1 MASFPKDS
9 TPRNYDK
16 QLGFGSSSE
25 LSGLSG
31 HEYRHLPAHDAR
43 VARHAR
49 CWANKLLKNGIL
61 SRSLHA
67 AVASFPKDSTPRN
80 YDKQLGFGSSSEPR
94 ALLEHEYR
102 HLPAHGARVA
112 RHASEPLKNDHGGV
126 RGQTQGSAH
135 RQPREAAPLGQARL
149 RPLAEQAGQDG
160 LSRHALRGGRA
171 RDRAP

>member
-1 MASFPKDS
+1 MCQ
-9 TPRNYDK
+9 RNYGK
-16 QLGFGSSSE
+16 QLGFGSPSE
-25 LSGLSG
+25 LSGLSE

-94 ALLEHEYR
+94 ALSEHEYR
-102 HLPAHGARVA
+102 HPPAHGARVA
-112 RHASEPLKNDHGGV
+112 RHASEPTMTV
-126 RGQTQGSAH
+126 SAAK
-135 RQPREAAPLGQARL
+135 RRAAPCPSTTSRSSAPRPSPAPAAC
-149 RPLAEQAGQDG
+149 RATWPRWPLAP
-160 LSRHALRGGRA
+160 RPPGRA
-171 RDRAP
+171 RT